1 MTWYVVYRGRAPG
14 VYGDWEQ
21 CRRQGHQ
28 FSGNIYKGFTTLAEA
43 QARYASYLAREMYDA
58 GERRRKRMKTTF
70 GVMTMLVFAVFL
82 FFLFIA

>member
-21 CRRQGHQ
+21 CRRQVHQ
-28 FSGNIYKGFTTLAEA
+28 FSGNNYKGFTTLVEA
-43 QARYASYLAREMYDA
+43 RARYASYLAREMYDA

-70 GVMTMLVFAVFL
+70 GVMMMLVFAVFL
-82 FFLFIA
+82 FFVFVA